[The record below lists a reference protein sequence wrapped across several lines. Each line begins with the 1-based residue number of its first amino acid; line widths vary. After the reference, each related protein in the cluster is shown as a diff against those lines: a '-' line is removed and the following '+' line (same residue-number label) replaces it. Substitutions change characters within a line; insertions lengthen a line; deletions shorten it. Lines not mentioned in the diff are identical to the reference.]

1 MILLTRTSSCNILLR
16 VMEGA
21 QGGDS
26 VLPWAP
32 IPALIVIWTVYTISL
47 HESGLESEQ
56 DGLCTEVSWVK
67 FLYLYSSHEKGKE
80 ESSICG
86 RAKVFCCW
94 NRRWANDTQVWPHH
108 EDWSKGVPE
117 LKEFTQS
124 MTQVSGNLLAPP
136 KGHHPHIPSVP
147 SVLDPC
153 ELSPIFL
160 CPTLPAGTAQTELA
174 SLRRLDLRWI
184 NASDFKKDRFENFS
198 TGRLSWNFSSH
209 PEF

>member
-32 IPALIVIWTVYTISL
+32 IPALIVVWPVYTISL

-124 MTQVSGNLLAPP
+124 MTQVSGKPP
-136 KGHHPHIPSVP
+136 
-147 SVLDPC
+147 
-153 ELSPIFL
+153 
-160 CPTLPAGTAQTELA
+160 GTTQ
-174 SLRRLDLRWI
+174 RPP
-184 NASDFKKDRFENFS
+184 
-198 TGRLSWNFSSH
+198 SSH
-209 PEF
+209 PLSPVCPRSLWTKPYFSLSHPACRDCPDRAGISEEAWFEMNKCFWF